1 MRLLSHAASS
11 ALLALALVPAPAAA
25 QSDSSATNGFSLY
38 AETRLV
44 SRYIWRGYDDARKAA
59 SLQPYVEVG
68 LPFGFT
74 TYVWGTSGL
83 DRHHDVDEL
92 NFSVAYAHPMGDWE
106 VGLGYLHYVLPG
118 TLTEPGPDPLD
129 ALVAGSTGEVFVSLA
144 RTWETGRAEL
154 KYSRGNRSMRG
165 NSVELK
171 VEGDY
176 AWGDEAWGAQP
187 YIAVNYLDEYGAP
200 AGFDNRFAMIE
211 IGAPFLRRV
220 GPVKLLVGAHVSF
233 IPSPYI
239 RAANADAGASSSIA
253 IPWFTV
259 GLVYEP

>member
-1 MRLLSHAASS
+1 MRLLSHAAAP
-11 ALLALALVPAPAAA
+11 ALLALAFVPAPAAA
-25 QSDSSATNGFSLY
+25 QTDTSATNGFSFY

-44 SRYIWRGYDDARKAA
+44 SRFIWRGYDDARKAA
-59 SLQPYVEVG
+59 SVQPYVELG

-74 TYVWGTSGL
+74 TYAWGTSGL

-92 NFSVAYAHPMGDWE
+92 NFSVSYAHPMGNWE

-129 ALVAGSTGEVFVSLA
+129 PLVSGSTGEVSVSLA
-144 RTWETGRAEL
+144 RTWESGRAEL

-165 NSVELK
+165 NSLELK
-171 VEGDY
+171 IEEDL
-176 AWGDEAWGAQP
+176 AWADEAWAAQP
-187 YIAVNYLDEYGAP
+187 YIAMNYLDEYGAP
-200 AGFDNRFAMIE
+200 GGFENRFAMIE
-211 IGAPFLRRV
+211 LGAPFLRRV

-233 IPSPYI
+233 IPSPYV
-239 RAANADAGASSSIA
+239 RAANADAGANGDIA
-253 IPWFTV
+253 IPWFTI